1 KGTLVG
7 TLPSTAPRTRPEV
20 APDTDTAVKGVQPHG
35 RPSTCA
41 VGTEQEE
48 RTELPSG
55 GRVRGGSG
63 PAYGPGRGD
72 LLPGALQ
79 PLHPGCGRIH
89 RHHRPDARTGGPPAG
104 LGRLRADPA
113 PAPGRGH
120 VVQRAWPARRQYRR
134 ARPRARP
141 GRATRPAPMG
151 DRPERTPLGGGAAA
165 FSGRLQGVDRRPWK
179 YRALR
184 RAAP

>member
-1 KGTLVG
+1 GTVRGGLGDRWCSEPVARGNRQVARCSGRRVKGTLVG

-104 LGRLRADPA
+104 LGRLRAD
-113 PAPGRGH
+113 
-120 VVQRAWPARRQYRR
+120 
-134 ARPRARP
+134 
-141 GRATRPAPMG
+141 
-151 DRPERTPLGGGAAA
+151 AA
-165 FSGRLQGVDRRPWK
+165 
-179 YRALR
+179 
-184 RAAP
+184 